1 MNKWLI
7 PALILGGL
15 FYARK
20 SGANIPGFSLP
31 SFGGLN
37 MKLSQSGADFIQRH
51 EGLRVEAYKD
61 VGGLWTI
68 GYGHLLPQDKDWS
81 GHRITIEEAKQ
92 MFAFDVKEAEDAV
105 NRLVKVPLT
114 QNQFDALVSWTF
126 NLGAGNLEK
135 STMLQVLNSGNYEE
149 VPNQIKRW
157 VYVGGELS
165 NGLVNRRQDEAN
177 LFVA

>member
-20 SGANIPGFSLP
+20 SGANIPGFSFPLL
-31 SFGGLN
+31 GAN

-61 VGGLWTI
+61 QGGLWTI
-68 GYGHLLPQDKDWS
+68 GYGHLLPQNKDWT

-92 MFAFDVKEAEDAV
+92 MFAYDVKDAEAAV
-105 NRLVKVPLT
+105 NRLVTVPLT

-126 NLGAGNLEK
+126 NLGQGNLAD
-135 STMLQVLNSGNYEE
+135 STMLEVLNSGNYEE
-149 VPNQIKRW
+149 VPGQINRW
-157 VYVGGELS
+157 IYV
-165 NGLVNRRQDEAN
+165 NGQASAGLRNRRQDEAN